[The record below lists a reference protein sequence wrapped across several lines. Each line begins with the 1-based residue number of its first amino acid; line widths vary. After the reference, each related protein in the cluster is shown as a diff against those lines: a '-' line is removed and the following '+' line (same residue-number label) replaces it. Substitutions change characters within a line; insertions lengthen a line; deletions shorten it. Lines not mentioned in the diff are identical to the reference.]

1 MQASVS
7 LSIYL
12 KEKVLI
18 RLIKKKFIRFK
29 NLRKMEDW
37 NLSISFLKS
46 NENEFEFYY
55 LQISDE

>member
-1 MQASVS
+1 MKKIFFSFVQFFF
-7 LSIYL
+7 
-12 KEKVLI
+12 K
-18 RLIKKKFIRFK
+18 KKKFIRFK